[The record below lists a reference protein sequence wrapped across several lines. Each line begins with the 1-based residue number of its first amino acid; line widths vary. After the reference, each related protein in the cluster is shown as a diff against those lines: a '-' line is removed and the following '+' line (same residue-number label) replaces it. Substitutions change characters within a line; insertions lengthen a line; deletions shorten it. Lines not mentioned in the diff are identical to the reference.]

1 MKEYY
6 TTQEVA
12 DRLGVSVFTIRRYI
26 RSGKLRSVRLE
37 GSYRIRGSD
46 LQAFL
51 SDREIGPDL
60 GDESST
66 AESGSTSAGSPEQP
80 TQGGSP

>member
-12 DRLGVSVFTIRRYI
+12 DRLGVSVFTIRRYV
-26 RSGKLRSVRLE
+26 RAGLLRSVRLE
-37 GSYRIRGSD
+37 GSYRIARAD

-51 SDREIGPDL
+51 SRREIGPAFP
-60 GDESST
+60 DEASGSS
-66 AESGSTSAGSPEQP
+66 STSATSPEDP
-80 TQGGSP
+80 NEGDKP

>member
-37 GSYRIRGSD
+37 GSYRVRGSD

-60 GDESST
+60 PDSSARSSET
-66 AESGSTSAGSPEQP
+66 PSAPSDHP
-80 TQGGSP
+80 S

>member
-46 LQAFL
+46 LQSFL
-51 SDREIGPDL
+51 SDREIGPEID
-60 GDESST
+60 DAAPDSSP
-66 AESGSTSAGSPEQP
+66 ASPDQST
-80 TQGGSP
+80 